1 MTEEANAREDTSIRL
16 SLLKRIKNAPN
27 TVDKP
32 ASKVNIKG
40 NMFMISPIKYIRLVK
55 KIY

>member
-40 NMFMISPIKYIRLVK
+40 NMFMISPIKCIQ
-55 KIY
+55 